1 VLVELR
7 LVEQR
12 YKAVLE
18 VLEGAQVTDVARR
31 YGVARQTVHDWLRR
45 YGDDGLAG
53 LADRSSRPARCPHQ
67 MPAEVEAKIVELRLA
82 HPGWGPATVRYE
94 LAKGAKGPVPG
105 RSSVYRALVR
115 HSLVEGK
122 KRKRRRADYRRF
134 ERSRAMEL
142 WQMDV
147 VGGFHLS
154 DRTELKAVTGL
165 DDHSR
170 FCVSARLVLRA
181 TAKPTCDALRAAI
194 NEHGVPE
201 AVMTDNA
208 KTFTA
213 RFGRGPGPVLFDRIC
228 ADNGIKHILTAPYSP
243 TTNGKVERFHKT
255 LRAEFFGPNDY
266 RFATIA
272 EAQAALDAWVSYYNH
287 QRPHQAIGMVAPI
300 ERFQLAASRPGPTL
314 VADNYEPTSEAL
326 APRPP
331 GVHRWVD
338 RRGKISLARHGYHVG
353 ASFAG
358 EAVEVVCRAG
368 LVDIFHAGV
377 LVATHAERRPPQQ
390 RTTTAPRAVAR
401 ARRPAGGP
409 SVTRIADGNGS
420 VSFAGTM
427 YRAGRAYARR
437 PVQVALV
444 AGSVQLSVDD
454 RVVRV
459 HAARHDP
466 AKEHGAFAMPRGKPR
481 KPKPSLAG

>member
-45 YGDDGLAG
+45 YGDHGLAG
-53 LADRSSRPARCPHQ
+53 LADRSSRPESCPHQ
-67 MPAEVEAKIVELRLA
+67 MAPEVEAQVVELRLA
-82 HPGWGPATVRYE
+82 HPAWGPETIRYE
-94 LAKGAKGPVPG
+94 LGKSGPPPPG
-105 RSSVYRALVR
+105 RSSIYRALVR
-115 HSLVEGK
+115 HGLVEGK
-122 KRKRRRADYRRF
+122 KRKRGRADYRRF

-170 FCVSARLVLRA
+170 YCVSAHLVLRA
-181 TAKPTCDALRAAI
+181 TSRPTCQALKEAMAT
-194 NEHGVPE
+194 HGVPD

-208 KTFTA
+208 KTFTS
-213 RFGRGPGPVLFDRIC
+213 RFGPGPGPVLFDRIC
-228 ADNGIKHILTAPYSP
+228 AENGVRHILTAPYSP

-266 RFATIA
+266 RFATI
-272 EAQAALDAWVSYYNH
+272 EQAQAALDEWVGYYNTK
-287 QRPHQAIGMVAPI
+287 RPHQAIGMVAPI
-300 ERFQLAASRPGPTL
+300 ERFKLAVKRAEPADDLDHDQLAPGP
-314 VADNYEPTSEAL
+314 AP

-338 RRGKISLARHGYHVG
+338 PRGKISLSRHHYHVG
-353 ASFAG
+353 AAFAG
-358 EAVEVVCRAG
+358 EAVEVVCRGG

-377 LVATHAERRPPQQ
+377 LVATHAERRNPKE
-390 RTTTAPRAVAR
+390 RSALRPRAVTA
-401 ARRPAGGP
+401 ARRPAAGP
-409 SVTRIADGNGS
+409 SVTRTADGNGS
-420 VSFAGTM
+420 VSFAGSM

-437 PVQVALV
+437 QVQVALV

-466 AKEHGAFAMPRGKPR
+466 AKEHGAFAMPKGKPR
-481 KPKPSLAG
+481 KSKPSLAG